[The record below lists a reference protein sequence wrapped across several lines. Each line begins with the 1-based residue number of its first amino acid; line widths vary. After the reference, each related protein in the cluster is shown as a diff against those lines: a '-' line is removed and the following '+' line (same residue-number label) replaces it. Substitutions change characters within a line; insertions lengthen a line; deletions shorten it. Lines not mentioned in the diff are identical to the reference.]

1 MFYKYFIFGY
11 LVTNPILGFAKKPA
25 TTEPID
31 KVLDMLEKK
40 MIEQDN
46 FGTGANVTNLVPED
60 KSQLISNKLKFSNP
74 YKIEGN
80 PEEHKILDNIKQ
92 NLAILDQRVDQIST
106 DISSLKQSLIVNS
119 KNDAYVE
126 ISARVGQNSTAQ
138 LRSIQVKLNSTIL
151 YDVSDSSLLWSY
163 NTDIPIYFGPL
174 KPGSHRLQLQA
185 KLALPNDESLLKITS
200 NRNIEVNNVFDIHI
214 PLGTTQNKFVIELET
229 PEKHK
234 ATARLLE
241 PN

>member
-1 MFYKYFIFGY
+1 MFCKY
-11 LVTNPILGFAKKPA
+11 VILGFFVIYPSIVQAKKPA

-40 MIEQDN
+40 MIDQDN
-46 FGTGANVTNLVPED
+46 FGHDNSDISIDSENKTQDVTN
-60 KSQLISNKLKFSNP
+60 KFKFSTP

-80 PEEHKILDNIKQ
+80 PDEHKAIENIKQ
-92 NLAILDQRVDQIST
+92 NLATLDQRVDQIST
-106 DISSLKQSLIVNS
+106 GISSLKQSLILDS

-126 ISARVGQNSTAQ
+126 IAARVSQNSTAQ
-138 LRSIQVKLNSTIL
+138 IRKIQVKLNSTIL
-151 YDVSDSSLLWSY
+151 YDVTDSSLLWSY
-163 NTDIPIYFGPL
+163 NTEIPIYFGPL
-174 KPGSHRLQLQA
+174 KPGSHRLQLHA

-200 NRNIEVNNVFDIHI
+200 NRNIEVNNVFDIHL
-214 PLGTTQNKFVIELET
+214 PLGTTQNKFLIELET

>member
-1 MFYKYFIFGY
+1 MYNRYFRYF
-11 LVTNPILGFAKKPA
+11 ILGFLVINPTLGLAKKPA

-40 MIEQDN
+40 MIDQDN
-46 FGTGANVTNLVPED
+46 FGTDTDNVPEAN
-60 KSQLISNKLKFSNP
+60 SQQVTNKLKFSNP

-80 PEEHKILDNIKQ
+80 PDEHKTLDNIKKD
-92 NLAILDQRVDQIST
+92 LTILDQRVGQIST
-106 DISSLKQSLIVNS
+106 DISGLKQSMIVNS

-126 ISARVGQNSTAQ
+126 IAARVAQNSIAQ
-138 LRSIQVKLNSTIL
+138 IRKIQVKLNSTIL
-151 YDVSDSSLLWSY
+151 YDVTDSSLLWSY

-174 KPGSHRLQLQA
+174 KPGSHQLQLHA

-200 NRNIEVNNVFDIHI
+200 NRNIEVNSVFDIHI